1 MKTERKVWKDKI
13 QTNLWEIDIM
23 KACSLFSIRV
33 SDFYNVHI

>member
-1 MKTERKVWKDKI
+1 MKTEKKGLEGYKI

-33 SDFYNVHI
+33 SFL